1 MKYDKDTI
9 ESASW
14 ISLSKNEDVRAW
26 SHASIY
32 PYIPIYVLS
41 VLMILAGIVLPF
53 VVDVEGLLLYG
64 ILALIPI
71 GILTILIEHIKYVSV
86 FYVFTDDRVFR
97 KRGILR
103 HHTRSVGYDSVDKVK
118 TEQSLIGRIL
128 KFGDL
133 TVVTATPTD
142 EDIVLTYLP
151 DLQEGNNIVSDYTG
165 YKASRRDKDDIKE
178 GNYRKDE

>member
-1 MKYDKDTI
+1 MKYDQDTI
-9 ESASW
+9 ESANW

-32 PYIPIYVLS
+32 PYIPIYIMS
-41 VLMILAGIVLPF
+41 ILMVLAGLILPF
-53 VVDVEGLLLYG
+53 VIDVEGILLYA
-64 ILALIPI
+64 ILSLIPI

-133 TVVTATPTD
+133 TVVTATPAD
-142 EDIVLTYLP
+142 DDIVLTYLP

-165 YKASRRDKDDIKE
+165 YKASRRDKQDIE
-178 GNYRKDE
+178 DGNYRKK